1 MIVVN
6 TGCGQKIK
14 KHKEMRVE
22 MVFVSLKRLLALRLV
37 VRGVMATVKVA

>member
-14 KHKEMRVE
+14 KQKEMRAE
-22 MVFVSLKRLLALRLV
+22 MVFVSLKMPFV
-37 VRGVMATVKVA
+37 